1 MTQTR
6 RNPGAGGR
14 TGARRKS
21 SWERDHQNSNPDTRI
36 SSPTADEIYE
46 LAVIEAATALGYTVS
61 IPCRVCGH
69 PLTAPKSVAAV
80 VGPKCRRKAVRHD

>member
-21 SWERDHQNSNPDTRI
+21 TWERDYHQSSPDARTT
-36 SSPTADEIYE
+36 SPTADEIYE
-46 LAVIEAATALGYTVS
+46 RAVVQAATDLGYTVS

-80 VGPKCRRKAVRHD
+80 VGPKCRRKAVRP

>member
-21 SWERDHQNSNPDTRI
+21 TWERDHHKSSPDARTT
-36 SSPTADEIYE
+36 SPTADEIYE
-46 LAVIEAATALGYTVS
+46 RAVVQAATDLGYTVS

-80 VGPKCRRKAVRHD
+80 VGPKCRRKAVRP

>member
-1 MTQTR
+1 MTAK
-6 RNPGAGGR
+6 RNPAGANG
-14 TGARRKS
+14 GARKS
-21 SWERDHQNSNPDTRI
+21 TWAADCDKHNPDLRI
-36 SSPTADEIYE
+36 TSPTADEIYKR
-46 LAVIEAATALGYTVS
+46 AVVQAATDLGFTVS